1 MTLLHQVEAAALRT
15 GIWLSRRLSPVAAS
29 NLGGR
34 VARAIG
40 PWLPVSRIAD
50 ANLRL
55 AMPHLGAA
63 ERARVVRSAWENL
76 GRTAAELPHLASLHA
91 GDRGPGWEVHGEEH
105 LQELRAR
112 GGPALFFSGHLA
124 NWELIGPAVAA
135 LGVPMAGF
143 YRAASNPLTNDIIQN
158 LRRAARGGD
167 VPMFPKGSHGA
178 RAALAHLSAGGF
190 LGVMMDQKMN
200 DGIPVAFFGRDAMTA
215 PALAHFALRFQ
226 CPVIPVHVQ
235 RRGPARFCVVCEA
248 PLALP
253 ATGDR
258 ATDARTLTLAI
269 NNTLER
275 WIRAAPESWFWLHQ
289 RWPAEKGSD

>member
-15 GIWLSRRLSPVAAS
+15 GIWLSRQMSPVSAS

-55 AMPHLGAA
+55 AIPHLGAA
-63 ERARVVRSAWENL
+63 ER
-76 GRTAAELPHLASLHA
+76 GR
-91 GDRGPGWEVHGEEH
+91 G
-105 LQELRAR
+105 
-112 GGPALFFSGHLA
+112 
-124 NWELIGPAVAA
+124 
-135 LGVPMAGF
+135 
-143 YRAASNPLTNDIIQN
+143 
-158 LRRAARGGD
+158 
-167 VPMFPKGSHGA
+167 
-178 RAALAHLSAGGF
+178 ALAHLSAGGF
-190 LGVMMDQKMN
+190 LGVMVDQEMN
-200 DGIPVAFFGRDAMTA
+200 DGIPVAFVGRDAMPA

-235 RRGPARFCVVCEA
+235 RRGPARFCVVCDA

-258 ATDARTLTLAI
+258 AT
-269 NNTLER
+269 
-275 WIRAAPESWFWLHQ
+275 
-289 RWPAEKGSD
+289 